1 MAGIG
6 DLVKGLVR
14 SSDGYM
20 KFVDYEKSYRE
31 DNKEFLRGDM
41 WEFSFI
47 NAPKIV
53 YYPGDDLFKR
63 RLNNVNISVSG
74 GVNGFEK
81 RMRGNYTIIQ
91 KTGQD
96 TSGSISLSFVDREDQ
111 AISYFVDDWKQKIA
125 DRDTKYSF
133 RKDDLVAD
141 CQMVLLNSG
150 RQSVRKLTFWNCIIE
165 DAGLDENGAESD
177 GSDRADIQ
185 LSMRF
190 EHYTRDWDN
199 L

>member
-1 MAGIG
+1 MADINK
-6 DLVKGLVR
+6 LVPQLVR
-14 SSDGYM
+14 SGNGYM
-20 KFVDYEKSYRE
+20 NYVDYMNSYRE
-31 DNKEFLRGDM
+31 DNKEFLTEDK
-41 WEFSFI
+41 WHFEFI

-53 YYPGDDLFKR
+53 YFPGSDLFNR
-63 RLNNVNISVSG
+63 RLQNVNVSVSG
-74 GVNGFEK
+74 SVNGFEK
-81 RMRGNYTIIQ
+81 RMRGNFTIIQ

-96 TSGSISLSFVDREDQ
+96 TSGSLSLGFIDREDQ

-141 CQMVLLNSG
+141 CRLILLNSG
-150 RQSVRKLTFWNCIIE
+150 RQPVRTLTFWNCIID
-165 DAGLDENGAESD
+165 DASLDENGVESD
-177 GSDRADIQ
+177 GSDRSDIQ

-190 EHYTRDWDN
+190 EHYSRDFDN